1 MWCLKCKYILF
12 VYSVD
17 PNRHSEFKLLRL
29 DFIYNSQSVFIYNVP
44 GAGELI
50 TGPTVLGDPMAAGNL
65 ICASPP
71 YLITTTTTTTP
82 KELLLIVCAVQVI
95 VNMSML

>member
-1 MWCLKCKYILF
+1 MQSQLSEYIYL
-12 VYSVD
+12 
-17 PNRHSEFKLLRL
+17 
-29 DFIYNSQSVFIYNVP
+29 P

-71 YLITTTTTTTP
+71 YLTKIQ
-82 KELLLIVCAVQVI
+82 AVKIAFSLCIMRESVTI
-95 VNMSML
+95 SVHRA